1 MLVLVIHQIKTSSI
15 WTTTQHCSPGYQ
27 PAALPSAQKGYGA
40 NPGQRFQVQEDKKVT
55 ENSQVGYSK
64 GKSHLTNMTLPS
76 GMKMA
81 LWLRGEKGDILTPSA
96 PFKQKCLKNWMVK
109 VGGKLTSGLK
119 DHNQQLQ
126 PPLGCWLLMAS
137 LKDQPALLRNR
148 DRMRDNGKE
157 DPSWNKRKSN

>member
-1 MLVLVIHQIKTSSI
+1 MEQILGNISK
-15 WTTTQHCSPGYQ
+15 CR
-27 PAALPSAQKGYGA
+27 K
-40 NPGQRFQVQEDKKVT
+40 DKKVT
-55 ENSQVGYSK
+55 ESSQDGYSK

-81 LWLRGEKGDILTPSA
+81 LWLRGEQGVLDTLTPTA

-157 DPSWNKRKSN
+157 DHSWNKRKSI